1 MPWFPDFANAMEL
14 ARAQTRAAGQ
24 ADPVRQYFSALNSG
38 DSRDLETVWP
48 GEVVVYDPRL
58 GEIRGHK
65 QLRQFI
71 RTSQNWLAER
81 HARTETMAVT
91 TANGRAVVELLAHL
105 SIDGRDVDWPVAVV
119 AESRD
124 DRSVM
129 FRTYGSLL
137 PIEGQRSVR
146 PVILTAAFPP
156 EPAIAP
162 EPAFPP
168 EPALAAAPVH
178 AGDVVGRYFAAVE
191 AGDVEAAVRTFEA
204 DGYVRDPAGPQAIH
218 RGAAELRSFF
228 AAQFSAGGIGLQQCA
243 QTDDGVRCA
252 VEYNCVRWG
261 TRDLPPQPGLGV
273 YERATDGLLAAAR
286 SYDDIEPPDALLDD

>member
-1 MPWFPDFANAMEL
+1 MPWFPDFANAMVL
-14 ARAQTRAAGQ
+14 ARAQTRAVGQ

-105 SIDGRDVDWPVAVV
+105 SIDGRDVAWPVAVV

-124 DRSVM
+124 DRSVA

-137 PIEGQRSVR
+137 PVQGQRSVR
-146 PVILTAAFPP
+146 PVILALPP
-156 EPAIAP
+156 PS
-162 EPAFPP
+162 
-168 EPALAAAPVH
+168 AAAPVR

-204 DGYVRDPAGPQAIH
+204 DGYIRDPAGPQAIH

-243 QTDDGVRCA
+243 ETDDGVRCA

-273 YERATDGLLAAAR
+273 YERAADGLLAAAR
-286 SYDDIEPPDALLDD
+286 SYDDIKPP

>member
-24 ADPVRQYFSALNSG
+24 ADPVRQYFTALNSG

-65 QLRQFI
+65 ALRQFI

-105 SIDGRDVDWPVAVV
+105 SVDGRDVAWPVAVV

-124 DRSVM
+124 DRSVA

-137 PIEGQRSVR
+137 PVQGQRSVR
-146 PVILTAAFPP
+146 PVILAAATRRARGPSTAAPP
-156 EPAIAP
+156 SFARSS
-162 EPAFPP
+162 PP
-168 EPALAAAPVH
+168 SSARAAS
-178 AGDVVGRYFAAVE
+178 GC
-191 AGDVEAAVRTFEA
+191 
-204 DGYVRDPAGPQAIH
+204 
-218 RGAAELRSFF
+218 S
-228 AAQFSAGGIGLQQCA
+228 SARRPTTGC
-243 QTDDGVRCA
+243 
-252 VEYNCVRWG
+252 
-261 TRDLPPQPGLGV
+261 
-273 YERATDGLLAAAR
+273 AAR
-286 SYDDIEPPDALLDD
+286 WSTTVSGGAPATCAPSRA

>member
-1 MPWFPDFANAMEL
+1 MPWFPDFANAMQL

-65 QLRQFI
+65 QLRQFV
-71 RTSQNWLAER
+71 RNSQSWLAER

-91 TANGRAVVELLAHL
+91 TADGRAVVELLAHL
-105 SIDGRDVDWPVAVV
+105 SIDGRDVAWPVAVV

-129 FRTYGSLL
+129 FRTYASLL
-137 PIEGQRSVR
+137 PVDGQRSVR
-146 PVILTAAFPP
+146 PMILP
-156 EPAIAP
+156 
-162 EPAFPP
+162 PAFPP
-168 EPALAAAPVH
+168 APTAVPVRD
-178 AGDVVGRYFAAVE
+178 GDVVGRYFAAVE
-191 AGDVEAAVRTFEA
+191 AGDVEAAVRAFEA

-218 RGAAELRSFF
+218 RGPAELRSFF
-228 AAQFSAGGIGLQQCA
+228 AAQFSAGGIALRQCA
-243 QTDDGVRCA
+243 ETDDGVRCA
-252 VEYNCVRWG
+252 VEYNCDRWG
-261 TRDLPPQPGLGV
+261 TRDLPAQPGLAV
-273 YERATDGLLAAAR
+273 CERASDALLAAAR
-286 SYDDIEPPDALLDD
+286 WYDDIQPP

>member
-24 ADPVRQYFSALNSG
+24 ADPVRQYISVLNSG
-38 DSRDLETVWP
+38 DSSPLETVWP

-65 QLRQFI
+65 QLRKFV
-71 RTSQNWLAER
+71 RGSQSWLAER

-105 SIDGRDVDWPVAVV
+105 SIDGRDVAWPVAVV

-124 DRSVM
+124 DRSVV

-137 PIEGQRSVR
+137 PVDGQRSVR
-146 PVILTAAFPP
+146 PPILA
-156 EPAIAP
+156 
-162 EPAFPP
+162 PAFPP
-168 EPALAAAPVH
+168 ESAFAPRSAAAPVH

-204 DGYVRDPAGPQAIH
+204 DGYVRDPTGPRAIH

-243 QTDDGVRCA
+243 KTDDGVRCA

-261 TRDLPPQPGLGV
+261 THDLPPQPGLTV
-273 YERATDGLLAAAR
+273 CERAGDALLTAAR
-286 SYDDIEPPDALLDD
+286 SYDDIEPPKPT